1 MIGWP
6 SVRSLS
12 TVISLV
18 FSGFGLVSLDQNP
31 SQTPGYNLYSFF
43 ISGVELNR
51 YETWRLK
58 LDISVTICKIWP
70 IQANHSQTNCWE
82 CTAPKH
88 LGAPT
93 TKNWAYLSGS

>member
-31 SQTPGYNLYSFF
+31 SPTPGYNLYA
-43 ISGVELNR
+43 ILTTQHKMRMGR
-51 YETWRLK
+51 HMH
-58 LDISVTICKIWP
+58 ICVCVRVLVCVCVRVCLCFS
-70 IQANHSQTNCWE
+70 AS
-82 CTAPKH
+82 
-88 LGAPT
+88 
-93 TKNWAYLSGS
+93 LSACMCVC